1 MKLTLAE
8 SKYLKEGISIIS
20 ELVNEGKFRINEN
33 AMELIAMDPASVALV
48 NFKLLS
54 SAFSVFEIN
63 EPIEMAINLGNLR
76 QILKRAKPTD
86 IVSLTLEENTNK
98 LIIEFKSKSKRTFTL
113 PIIDLDEK
121 EQKVPDLSFDAS
133 IKMSS
138 ETFTEIVEDAEI
150 VAESLCFIVNNEKF
164 VASATG
170 DLSDSNSDFE
180 SGDLVEIAV
189 DEGITLK
196 SKFSIEY
203 LKKIVKGS
211 KLSGTVNLKL
221 KADYPMQ
228 ADFKVVDRLLLSFIL
243 APRVDAN

>member
-1 MKLTLAE
+1 
-8 SKYLKEGISIIS
+8 
-20 ELVNEGKFRINEN
+20 
-33 AMELIAMDPASVALV
+33 
-48 NFKLLS
+48 
-54 SAFSVFEIN
+54 
-63 EPIEMAINLGNLR
+63 
-76 QILKRAKPTD
+76 KPTD

>member
-1 MKLTLAE
+1 
-8 SKYLKEGISIIS
+8 
-20 ELVNEGKFRINEN
+20 
-33 AMELIAMDPASVALV
+33 
-48 NFKLLS
+48 
-54 SAFSVFEIN
+54 
-63 EPIEMAINLGNLR
+63 
-76 QILKRAKPTD
+76 
-86 IVSLTLEENTNK
+86 
-98 LIIEFKSKSKRTFTL
+98 
-113 PIIDLDEK
+113 
-121 EQKVPDLSFDAS
+121 
-133 IKMSS
+133 MSS